1 MAKTYES
8 TFESTKVRK
17 YFRTKVR
24 KYESTKV
31 RKYFRTKVLSYF
43 RKYHTKVL
51 SKVLS
56 YFRTRP
62 RAVAGRIDLKLR
74 HDVVHRSPMPSQS
87 SASFRGLE
95 GGFRTSQRLSFKMV
109 LRCPKTV
116 FQASKTRETF
126 DMFLKEEM
134 KEAWAIVEN
143 ASIS

>member
-8 TFESTKVRK
+8 TFEST
-17 YFRTKVR
+17 F
-24 KYESTKV
+24 ESII
-31 RKYFRTKVLSYF
+31 
-43 RKYHTKVL
+43 L

-74 HDVVHRSPMPSQS
+74 HDVAHRSPMPSQS

-95 GGFRTSQRLSFKMV
+95 GGFRASQRLSFKKV

>member
-8 TFESTKVRK
+8 TFEST
-17 YFRTKVR
+17 F
-24 KYESTKV
+24 ESII
-31 RKYFRTKVLSYF
+31 
-43 RKYHTKVL
+43 L

-95 GGFRTSQRLSFKMV
+95 GGFRTSQRLSFKKV